1 MQLFETENGKLLL
14 RALVALSD
22 EAECRD
28 FLDDLLTG
36 REIESISQ
44 RLAVARMLMGDSRYL
59 DVEHRTGASSATIG
73 RVNRCIQYGSGGY
86 RRVLE
91 KLGEVPGEEKA

>member
-1 MQLFETENGKLLL
+1 MHLLETENGTMLL

-22 EAECRD
+22 EAECEA
-28 FLDDLLTG
+28 FLEDLLTG

-44 RLAVARMLMGDSRYL
+44 RLAVARLLMTDSRYAE
-59 DVEHRTGASSATIG
+59 VEQLTGASSATIG

-91 KLGEVPGEEKA
+91 KLGEVPKEEDA